1 MRYTLPRTAT
11 FAWSPATYDRSVGGS
26 STGGRE
32 DDPFALPL
40 LATGTA
46 SGALDASFS
55 TEAKLELWSP
65 FGSNGLA
72 PKGAI
77 TVNSRCD
84 RLRSRMKGA
93 CS

>member
-11 FAWSPATYDRSVGGS
+11 FAWSPATYQAGS
-26 STGGRE
+26 SGSSNQ
-32 DDPFALPL
+32 DDDVFALPL

-65 FGSNGLA
+65 FGANGLA
-72 PKGAI
+72 PKGTIA
-77 TVNSRCD
+77 VNSRFVADTCV
-84 RLRSRMKGA
+84 R
-93 CS
+93 